1 MKNFK
6 EHMKIYG
13 FMIKSIWEYS
23 KKTVFLILLASLSS
37 AGLLMINVFL
47 PKLVIDSVMNGA
59 GFEIVTYVVL
69 LVLANVVLAT
79 STTTSIT

>member
-23 KKTVFLILLASLSS
+23 KKNSIFNTISLTVISSTFTNKRILT
-37 AGLLMINVFL
+37 
-47 PKLVIDSVMNGA
+47 K
-59 GFEIVTYVVL
+59 TCY
-69 LVLANVVLAT
+69 
-79 STTTSIT
+79 

>member
-69 LVLANVVLAT
+69 WCLQTL
-79 STTTSIT
+79 S

>member
-23 KKTVFLILLASLSS
+23 KKTVFLI
-37 AGLLMINVFL
+37 
-47 PKLVIDSVMNGA
+47 
-59 GFEIVTYVVL
+59 
-69 LVLANVVLAT
+69 
-79 STTTSIT
+79 